1 MQSPHLRVAP
11 RLASAVLAW
20 ILAAGWVA
28 VAQIALIA
36 LIAPLAPAQAQVCD
50 KTGCAWNSCAVGAQG
65 VPQARWG
72 ELQPLDAGALPPER
86 DVTAFYE
93 YTGQYSANPYYFSI
107 DIQNG
112 WAFTGMDYGV
122 KVWDVTGG
130 TPVQKSYLSFSQFLF
145 WTAGEQK
152 TPLQDVALP
161 QGVDTVAVVGG
172 ISDVGLSIIDYAD
185 KTQPRLVYQNAFQQ
199 VPAVYAATIP
209 PGNGVH
215 YAFGATGGGLLIYN
229 MDAATRLTTPC
240 REDYAPGG
248 PASPCPSVFVGKVAN
263 SPAYVAGVDQ
273 FVVTSY
279 GSGAGFDIY
288 DVSNPASPALK
299 ASGLRDR
306 GVAGVAMWKD
316 PGSGHY
322 LLGARTVPTF
332 ATPVGTPNTLF
343 VLDVNCIT
351 GTCGGSP
358 PVLSTYVD
366 LPDTAAQTASYFLT
380 LSFSG
385 NTPFLY
391 LGSDETCGPT
401 NVAQREWL
409 LDVSN
414 PSAPR
419 DITPPSV
426 GGLGYWGWY
435 YMMNPT
441 GFNFVQPRKGKF
453 WGQNFYRAAQ
463 SIFDVHKH
471 VGAVAPTAGFSW
483 NPQQQIYPGT
493 PVNFVDQSLGQ
504 PADGLNWHG
513 WTWTF
518 APDGSPASSN
528 TPSPAGVTFPAA
540 GTKSVTLKVQNA
552 LGNSSLTQTLTVLPP
567 QPQVTSISVSP
578 ASPLQCQPV
587 TLTANGVSGQPP
599 LTWAWAITNGANPA
613 TGGTSTAANSFVWD
627 TKANANPPATY
638 TAKVTITNPP
648 ATAGSASAQVNFTL
662 GSLAALPSSG
672 TFAPANDAF
681 TNATVQFHVNVPGAT
696 EWNWDF
702 GDGAGFTGWTNDP
715 AKGPNPAH
723 SYTAVATYQV
733 RVQVRNCVNLGG
745 ATSSNLAVKVT
756 QVSPLI
762 ASFAPVC
769 TFGICAFQTGSPVT
783 FTDSS
788 TGADCWDYDW
798 EGAGSF
804 SDAGHAQPVAA
815 HTYNNPGTFSPVLRV
830 HRGGCAGAEQN
841 TFTARSIVVATNS
854 QPASIS
860 VSGPG
865 SGSPNTAY
873 TFSAA
878 AFNCT
883 PAATWNWSTPGGSV
897 NGGATGSSISVTYA
911 STGNYSV
918 SASNSGCTGAIGS
931 ANISISSGGG
941 GGGGGTL
948 QAAFT
953 FAPGAPKVGDTVS
966 FDATS
971 STGSP
976 TGYSWDFGDGTSGSG
991 VTVQH
996 VYNNQG
1002 TYTAK
1007 LDVSV
1012 PGTGPNCFF
1021 GTCVSEATK
1030 SVIVATSQPTANS
1043 DFTSSGG
1050 CTNIGGFW
1058 TCPATTGQPL
1068 TLAALETNP
1077 AANFAWDF
1085 GDGSSG
1091 TGNPVTHTWQAAG
1104 SIPVKLTVTGKG
1116 LTTTSTTKTFQVQG
1130 PQNPAAKSDFN
1141 SSGGGCANTG
1151 GFWTC
1156 PAATGQAIILTGI
1169 ETAAGA
1175 GFAWNFGDGTTGSGN
1190 PVTHVWPSAGDFPV
1204 KLTVSGN
1211 NLTTTA
1217 TTKTFQVRAPDFQSV
1232 VLPWVAA
1239 TRGALVQS
1247 CDLYLHNPGSAKPLD
1262 VTLQFLKRGTPDVNP
1277 PKATATIQPGATL
1290 YAADVLQSVF
1300 SRDNIAGFVMVTV
1313 KSTDPLPIITSFNTV
1328 VRSDGGQF
1336 GQTVPGLTLPNSNPP
1351 SNGSTDQAAGAI
1363 QYLVGLN
1370 SNGDEVSYFGV
1381 TNPSPT
1387 TATYHVRLI
1396 DKQGKQIG
1404 ESNGD
1409 LTVGAFGQRQFQLE
1423 DVHTL
1428 FGLTGADDYLVS
1440 IENKTG
1446 GTLLFPYGE
1455 NVRQVSG
1462 DPSFVTAGAT
1472 SAATQYVLG
1481 AFSTAGSWQSDVVLA
1496 NTSTQPMHL
1505 TLTFTRIGFFATPT
1519 APVTLTLNAGETQR
1533 LSNAIAGQWNLN
1545 NVVGVITVA
1554 SDGAG
1559 GVYPIVQAESY
1570 NNAQPA
1576 RRYGQSM
1583 RAFSNADAAAAGQTH
1598 YLVGLRQDA
1607 THLTTFWLFNNG
1619 KTDTGVYD
1627 VVYRALDG
1635 TVLGTVTDATVPA
1648 GKVRQFLPNQHL
1660 LPNSA
1665 AANGFTVQVVVK
1677 QGSVLTA
1684 AQVLTTSTGDP
1695 AYIQGTPR

>member
-1 MQSPHLRVAP
+1 MQSPHLRTVP
-11 RLASAVLAW
+11 RLIPAVLAW
-20 ILAAGWVA
+20 SLAAGWVA
-28 VAQIALIA
+28 
-36 LIAPLAPAQAQVCD
+36 LAPIASAQAQVCD
-50 KTGCAWNSCAVGAQG
+50 KSGCSWAQCAVGAKP
-65 VPQARWG
+65 VPSTYWAGG
-72 ELQPLDAGALPPER
+72 ELQPLDQGSLPPER

-93 YTGQYSANPYYFSI
+93 YTGQYADNPYFFSI

-122 KVWDVTGG
+122 KVWDISGG
-130 TPVQKSYLSFSQFLF
+130 NPVQKAYLNYTQFPF

-161 QGVDTVAVVGG
+161 QGVDTVGVVGG
-172 ISDVGLSIIDYAD
+172 ISDTGLAIIDFSD
-185 KTQPRLVYQNAFQQ
+185 KGNPKLVYQNAFQQ
-199 VPAVYAATIP
+199 VPAVYAATL
-209 PGNGVH
+209 GGVH
-215 YAFGATGGGLLIYN
+215 YAFGATSGGLLIYN
-229 MDAATRLTTPC
+229 MDAAVRQGASAPC
-240 REDYAPGG
+240 REDYAPTGLT
-248 PASPCPSVFVGKVAN
+248 CPGVYVGKAGS

-279 GSGAGFDIY
+279 GSGSGFDIW
-288 DVSNPASPALK
+288 DMSNPATPVHKL
-299 ASGLRDR
+299 SGLTDR
-306 GVAGVAMWKD
+306 GVHGVAMWKD
-316 PGSGHY
+316 PGTGHY
-322 LLGARTVPTF
+322 LLGARTVATF
-332 ATPVGTPNTLF
+332 ATAPGTPNQLF

-351 GTCGGSP
+351 GTCGGAP
-358 PVLSTYVD
+358 TLSTYVD
-366 LPDTAAQTASYFLT
+366 LPDTAAQTASYFLSM
-380 LSFSG
+380 SFSG

-414 PSAPR
+414 PSSPR
-419 DITPPSV
+419 DITAPSV
-426 GGLGYWGWY
+426 GGAGYWGWY

-453 WGQNFYRAAQ
+453 WGQNFYRTAQ

-471 VGAVAPTAGFSW
+471 VGAVAPTAAFSW
-483 NPQQQIYPGT
+483 NPQQVYPGT

-504 PADGLNWHG
+504 PADGLNWKG

-518 APDGSPASSN
+518 APDGSSPTGSN
-528 TPSPAGVTFPAA
+528 TPSPAGVTFPTA
-540 GTKSVTLKVQNA
+540 GAKSVTLKVQNA
-552 LGNSSLTQTLTVLPP
+552 IGNSSLTQTLTVLPP

-587 TLTANGVSGQPP
+587 TLTASGASGQPP
-599 LTWAWAITNGANPA
+599 LTWAWAITSGGNPA
-613 TGGTSTAANSFVWD
+613 TGGTSAAANSFLWD
-627 TKANANPPATY
+627 TKANANPPGPY

-648 ATAGSASAQVNFTL
+648 ATASSASAQVNFSL
-662 GSLAALPSSG
+662 GSLPALPASQ
-672 TFAPANDAF
+672 TFAPTNDAF
-681 TNATVQFHVNVPGAT
+681 VSAKVQFHVNVPGAT

-702 GDGAGFTGWTNDP
+702 DGTGFTGWTNDP
-715 AKGPNPAH
+715 VNGPNPSH
-723 SYTAVATYQV
+723 SYTAVGTYQV
-733 RVQVRNCVNLGG
+733 KVQVRNCVNLGG
-745 ATSSNLAVKVT
+745 ATSSNLPVQVT
-756 QVSPLI
+756 QVTPLV

-769 TFGICAFQTGSPVT
+769 AFGICAFQTGLPVP

-798 EGAGSF
+798 TGAGSF
-804 SDAGHAQPVAA
+804 ADAGHTQPVLA
-815 HTYNNPGTFSPVLRV
+815 HTYSTAGTFSPVLRV
-830 HRGGCAGAEQN
+830 HRGGCAGTEQN
-841 TFTARSIVVATNS
+841 TFTARSIVVADGNQ
-854 QPASIS
+854 QPATIS
-860 VSGPG
+860 VSGPS
-865 SGSPNTAY
+865 SGAPNTAY
-873 TFSAA
+873 SFSAA

-883 PAATWNWSTPGGSV
+883 PASTWNWSAPGGTV

-911 STGNYSV
+911 NTGNYSV

-931 ANISISSGGG
+931 ANITISSGGG
-941 GGGGGTL
+941 GGGGGGQTL

-953 FAPGAPKVGDTVS
+953 FSPGAPKTGDTVS

-971 STGSP
+971 STGNP
-976 TGYSWDFGDGTSGSG
+976 TGYSWDFGDGSTGGG
-991 VTVQH
+991 VTAQH
-996 VYNNQG
+996 VYNNPG

-1007 LDVSV
+1007 LDVSA
-1012 PGTGPNCFF
+1012 PGTGAGCLF
-1021 GTCVSEATK
+1021 GTCVSELTK

-1043 DFTSSGG
+1043 DFTSSAGG

-1058 TCPATTGQPL
+1058 TCPATTNVPVTL
-1068 TLAALETNP
+1068 TGLETSP

-1085 GDGSSG
+1085 GDGTTGSG
-1091 TGNPVTHTWQAAG
+1091 SPVTHTWTAPGNFQAKLSVSG
-1104 SIPVKLTVTGKG
+1104 RGLTSSSTVKL
-1116 LTTTSTTKTFQVQG
+1116 FQVQG
-1130 PQNPAAKSDFN
+1130 QALPLAKSDFA
-1141 SSGGGCANTG
+1141 SSGGGCTNTG

-1156 PAATGQAIILTGI
+1156 PAATGQAITLTGV

-1175 GFAWNFGDGTTGSGN
+1175 SFGWDFGDGTTGSGN
-1190 PVTHVWPSAGDFPV
+1190 PVTHTWSSAGDFPV
-1204 KLTVSGN
+1204 KLTVGGSS
-1211 NLTTTA
+1211 LTTTA
-1217 TTKTFQVRAPDFQSV
+1217 TVKTFQVRAPQFQSV

-1247 CDLYLHNPGSAKPLD
+1247 CDLYLHNPGATPLD
-1262 VTLQFLKRGTPDVNP
+1262 LTLQFLKRGTPDVNP

-1290 YAADVLQSVF
+1290 YAPDVLQSVF

-1328 VRSDGGQF
+1328 VRTDGGQF
-1336 GQTVPGLTLPNSNPP
+1336 GQTIPGLTLPNSNPP
-1351 SNGSTDQAAGAI
+1351 SNGGSNDQAAGGI

-1370 SNGDEVSYFGV
+1370 TNSDEVSYFGV

-1387 TATYHVRLI
+1387 TATYHVRLL
-1396 DKQGKQIG
+1396 DNQGKQIG

-1409 LTVGAFGQRQFQLE
+1409 LTLGPFGQRQFQLE

-1428 FGLTGADDYLVS
+1428 FGLGSADDYLVS

-1446 GTLLFPYGE
+1446 GAILFPYGE

-1462 DPSFVTAGAT
+1462 DPSFVTAGGT

-1481 AFSTAGSWQSDVVLA
+1481 AFSTAGSWQSDVVLT

-1519 APVTLTLNAGETQR
+1519 APVSLTLGAGDTQR

-1545 NVVGVITVA
+1545 NVVGVITIA
-1554 SDGAG
+1554 SDSAG

-1583 RAFSNADAAAAGQTH
+1583 RAFSNADAAKAGQTH

-1607 THLTTFWLFNNG
+1607 SHATTFWVFNNSS
-1619 KTDTGVYD
+1619 TDPSTYD

-1635 TVLGTVTDATVPA
+1635 TVLGTVSGASLPA
-1648 GKVRQFLPNQHL
+1648 GRVRQFLPNQHM
-1660 LPNSA
+1660 LPSGTA
-1665 AANGFTVQVVVK
+1665 TNGFTVQVVVK

-1695 AYIQGTPR
+1695 AYIQGAPR